1 MHLLS
6 TISSL
11 CQKPVPTRRALCL
24 ESHGLPML
32 GLFRVVPSSGC
43 PCTRYPPASRSRRTS
58 VVRLWTSV
66 FSLFPSDLD
75 SKGTTN
81 IQVKFPGGWAPGH
94 ESNLS
99 SSHLSSAQTSPRGA
113 PCSKFPSG
121 FGIPKFVSLLDPL
134 CKVDLNWFTC
144 DVVGRALVRHS
155 ASSPAS
161 VPLPG
166 VGVQ

>member
-81 IQVKFPGGWAPGH
+81 IQVKFPGGWASQQF
-94 ESNLS
+94 EQQSLVLS
-99 SSHLSSAQTSPRGA
+99 PN
-113 PCSKFPSG
+113 FPSRG
-121 FGIPKFVSLLDPL
+121 TLLQISFWVWNTQVCLFIGSSLQ
-134 CKVDLNWFTC
+134 
-144 DVVGRALVRHS
+144 GGSELVH
-155 ASSPAS
+155 
-161 VPLPG
+161 L
-166 VGVQ
+166 